1 MEAHV
6 TRVAQGEEKDDEQ
19 PHGFTVI
26 AKRDVRAG
34 QLVTQDDFTLRAHKS
49 S

>member
-6 TRVAQGEEKDDEQ
+6 TRVTHGEETDDESQ
-19 PHGFTVI
+19 GFAVI

-34 QLVTQDDFTLRAHKS
+34 QLVTQDDFTLRPPKS
-49 S
+49 P